1 MRKIIGNEII
11 AIFHA
16 LNGWAFPYFAIGV
29 LFGMWFHMVVERSL
43 AVRAESR
50 KSRGIQYVD
59 PSAVKIE
66 AMAQRT
72 GLSFLRTLH
81 SISSPGASIPI
92 QSERM
97 MLRWRRPLA
106 RSGPVQPSTRAQLSL
121 ANSAEPPCCV
131 AA

>member
-66 AMAQRT
+66 AMAQQLAERL
-72 GLSFLRTLH
+72 GPIVLR
-81 SISSPGASIPI
+81 IW
-92 QSERM
+92 EK
-97 MLRWRRPLA
+97 
-106 RSGPVQPSTRAQLSL
+106 TRAGRTYRVQMDELRRL
-121 ANSAEPPCCV
+121 NEGCAI
-131 AA
+131 